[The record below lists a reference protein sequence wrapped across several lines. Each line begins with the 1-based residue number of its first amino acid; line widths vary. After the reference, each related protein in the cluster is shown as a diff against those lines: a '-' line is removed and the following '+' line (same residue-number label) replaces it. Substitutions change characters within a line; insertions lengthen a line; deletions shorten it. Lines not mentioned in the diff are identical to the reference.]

1 MGRWQAAGTDRT
13 GADESSKNL
22 FGSGQAAPKSGTAVR
37 NEDGSLGMRGQEEVC
52 GVLGEC
58 PENE

>member
-1 MGRWQAAGTDRT
+1 MVRVKMIYW
-13 GADESSKNL
+13 SYKKNL
-22 FGSGQAAPKSGTAVR
+22 FGSGQAAPKSGTSVR
-37 NEDGSLGMRGQEEVC
+37 NEDGSLGMGGQEEVC